1 MHYGEG
7 EDKDAQ
13 NSRLINDIL
22 DQEKPDLVV
31 ITGDVVSGY
40 AWDKQTKPWTS
51 IYYDKLA

>member
-40 AWDKQTKPWTS
+40 AWD
-51 IYYDKLA
+51 